1 MQCARC
7 RRPID
12 KPAALFGGLPVGPV
26 CAVRLGLV
34 APRGPRL
41 PSLLGP
47 RIVVRV
53 DANQIPLFVDE
64 MCGAAV

>member
-34 APRGPRL
+34 APRGPCL
-41 PSLLGP
+41 PSMGP

-53 DANQIPLFVDE
+53 DKDQMALFEGV
-64 MCGAAV
+64 AA

>member
-41 PSLLGP
+41 PSMGP

-53 DANQIPLFVDE
+53 DEDQMALFEGV
-64 MCGAAV
+64 AA

>member
-53 DANQIPLFVDE
+53 DKDQMALFE
-64 MCGAAV
+64 GAAA

>member
-12 KPAALFGGLPVGPV
+12 KPAALFGGLPVGPRCSV
-26 CAVRLGLV
+26 KLGLV
-34 APRGPRL
+34 TPKPRL
-41 PSLLGP
+41 PSMGP

-53 DANQIPLFVDE
+53 DEDQMALFEGV
-64 MCGAAV
+64 AA

>member
-53 DANQIPLFVDE
+53 DEDQMALFEGV
-64 MCGAAV
+64 AA